1 MPERPEFED
10 LYREFLPR
18 IYGFCLAQLRNAAE
32 AEDVTAQVFTKAYQ
46 AYGRFEPQ
54 AATPAAWLFRIARNA
69 LLDFHRRSGV
79 RERTLEAA
87 GRELGEDRD
96 PARLAEERVLFGDL
110 LEAVRRLPDRQREV
124 IALRHRSDLGFL
136 EIGRLMDCSEDAAK
150 MLYHRALKALRTELR
165 EDG

>member
-18 IYGFCLAQLRNAAE
+18 IYGYCLAQLRSSAE
-32 AEDVTAQVFTKAYQ
+32 AEDVTAQVFTKAYA
-46 AYGRFEPQ
+46 AYDRFEPQ

-69 LLDFHRRSGV
+69 ILDFHRRGQV
-79 RERTLEAA
+79 RDRALAEA
-87 GRELGEDRD
+87 GRQLGEGDD
-96 PARLAEERVLFGDL
+96 PAALAEDRVLFRDL
-110 LEAVRRLPDRQREV
+110 LAAVRRLPDRQREV

-150 MLYHRALKALRTELR
+150 MLYHRALKALRAELR